1 MTRKDL
7 PPHVYD
13 KKGVLYF
20 QRRGYRT
27 TRIEAAPGTPAFAL
41 EYAALLNG
49 AVVAPAPTART
60 FNGLVRSYIAS
71 ARYRGLAPRTAKDY
85 DKVLAWV
92 RDKLGPLP
100 VAGMQR
106 KDVIR
111 ARDANADRLRF
122 ANYIV
127 QVLRVL
133 FEHAHDDGWRQ
144 DNPAKG
150 VSLLKSKGPKREA
163 WPLEMID
170 AYREAASGRALL
182 IFELCIGTGQRIG
195 DVLKMRWSDIEDGGI
210 RVSQGKTGAALWIPL
225 TPRLRFILDQTPRT
239 GLTIIAHGP
248 HGRPLTYFPAA
259 RAVRAVREL
268 IGAEDYD
275 IHGLRYAVAAELAG
289 AGCSDELIAAI
300 TGHKTT
306 AMIAKYAGP
315 VRQKARAK
323 EAQALRGTKQDQN
336 ANVEKPV
343 ESNPGSPK
351 GGAK

>member
-1 MTRKDL
+1 MKKHL

-27 TRIEAAPGTPAFAL
+27 TRIEAEPGTPAFAL

-49 AVVAPAPTART
+49 AVVAPAPNART
-60 FNGLVRSYIAS
+60 FNALVRSYIAS
-71 ARYRGLAPRTAKDY
+71 ARYRDLAPRTAKDY
-85 DKVLAWV
+85 DKVLMWV
-92 RDKLGPLP
+92 REKLGPLP

-111 ARDANADRLRF
+111 ARDANADRVRF

-133 FEHAHDDGWRQ
+133 FEHAIDIGWIK

-150 VSLLKSKGPKREA
+150 VGLIKSDGPKREA
-163 WPLEMID
+163 WPQTMID
-170 AYREAASGRALL
+170 AYREAATGRALL

-195 DVLKMRWSDIEDGGI
+195 DVLRMRWSDLDGDGI
-210 RVSQGKTGAALWIPL
+210 TVRQSKTGTPLWIPL

-248 HGRPLTYFPAA
+248 HGKPLTYFPAA
-259 RAVRAVREL
+259 RDVRVVRER

-275 IHGLRYAVAAELAG
+275 IHGLRYAVAAELA
-289 AGCSDELIAAI
+289 AVGCDDALIASI

-306 AMIAKYAGP
+306 AMIARYAGP
-315 VRQKARAK
+315 ERQKARAK
-323 EAQALRGTKQDQN
+323 EAQARRGTKQGRN
-336 ANVEKPV
+336 GNVEKPV
-343 ESNPGSPK
+343 ERPE
-351 GGAK
+351 